1 MKKLFAAMILAS
13 AAALGGC
20 SSLGGTNT
28 AISSVV
34 TEIEAGVN
42 SVCGYAVQA
51 ETVIAILSAG
61 SLTSANAVINLIC
74 NAVKPTTVAA
84 ARFGARVPVVHV
96 NGKTI
101 IVHGHF

>member
-20 SSLGGTNT
+20 SSLGSTNT

-42 SVCGYAVQA
+42 AVCGYAVQA

-61 SLTSANAVINLIC
+61 SLTSANAVISLIC
-74 NAVKPTTVAA
+74 NAVKPTTQA
-84 ARFGARVPVVHV
+84 ARFGGRVPVVHV
-96 NGKTI
+96 NGRTI
-101 IVHGHF
+101 VVRGHF